1 MKNIS
6 LILSLFAVVLF
17 ISSCGDDELPMPVAT
32 ATPASQAITSGGATS
47 IALASSLTG
56 TTFSWT
62 VVQTGVTGATSG
74 SGATIAQTLTLSG
87 AAVGTATYTVIP
99 TAGGVAGS
107 AISVVITVNAA
118 KITYLADVKPIMTA
132 SCGAC
137 HLAGGGNPNKWDEY
151 TPTKTKIATII
162 DRVKR
167 EPGAAGFMP
176 KGGTKLSADK
186 IAILEKWVAD
196 GLLEK

>member
-17 ISSCGDDELPMPVAT
+17 ISSCDDEELPMPVAT

-47 IALASSLTG
+47 IALTSSIMG

-74 SGATIAQTLTLSG
+74 SGTSIAQTLTLTGS
-87 AAVGTATYTVIP
+87 AVGTATYTVTP
-99 TAGGVAGS
+99 TAAGVAGTP
-107 AISVVITVNAA
+107 ISVVITVNMA
-118 KITYLADVKPIMTA
+118 KTTYMADVKPIMTA
-132 SCGAC
+132 SCGPC
-137 HLAGGGNPNKWDEY
+137 HLAGGTNPNKWDEY
-151 TPTKTKIATII
+151 TPTKTKITSII

-167 EPGAAGFMP
+167 EPGTTGFMP
-176 KGGTKLSADK
+176 RNGTKLSADK
-186 IAILEKWVAD
+186 IAILEKWMAD

>member
-1 MKNIS
+1 MKNVFLMS
-6 LILSLFAVVLF
+6 AVLAVVLF
-17 ISSCGDDELPMPVAT
+17 ATSCKDEELPAPIAT

-118 KITYLADVKPIMTA
+118 KITYLADVKPIMTT
-132 SCGAC
+132 SCTPC
-137 HLAGGGNPNKWDEY
+137 HMAGGTNPNKFDEY

-167 EPGAAGFMP
+167 EQGSTGFMP
-176 KGGTKLSADK
+176 RNGTKLSADK

>member
-1 MKNIS
+1 MKNVFLMS
-6 LILSLFAVVLF
+6 AVLAVVLF
-17 ISSCGDDELPMPVAT
+17 ATSCKDEELPAPIAT

-74 SGATIAQTLTLSG
+74 SGTTIAQTLTLSG

-137 HLAGGGNPNKWDEY
+137 HLAGGANPNKWDEY

-176 KGGTKLSADK
+176 RNGTKLSADK

>member
-17 ISSCGDDELPMPVAT
+17 ISSCDDEELPMPVAT

-47 IALASSLTG
+47 IALTSTLTG

-74 SGATIAQTLTLSG
+74 SGTTIAQTLTLTGS
-87 AAVGTATYTVIP
+87 AAGTATYTVTP
-99 TAGGVAGS
+99 TAAGVAGTP
-107 AISVVITVNAA
+107 ISVVITVNKAPT
-118 KITYLADVKPIMTA
+118 TYLADVKPILTA
-132 SCGAC
+132 SCAPC
-137 HLAGGGNPNKWDEY
+137 HMAGGTNPNKWDEY
-151 TPTKTKIATII
+151 TPTKTKITTIL

-167 EPGAAGFMP
+167 EQGASGFMP
-176 KGGTKLSADK
+176 RNGTKLSADK
-186 IAILEKWVAD
+186 IAVLEKWMAD

>member
-32 ATPASQAITSGGATS
+32 ATPASQVITSGGATS

-99 TAGGVAGS
+99 TADGVAGS

-137 HLAGGGNPNKWDEY
+137 HLAGGTNPNKFDEY

-167 EPGAAGFMP
+167 EQGSTGFMP
-176 KGGTKLSADK
+176 RNGTKLSADK